1 MSQVV
6 DAPLTS
12 IRLLC
17 FPIKQ
22 AGELSAL
29 TDFTRQFDEAR
40 FRKGL
45 EIVFAASG
53 GKLTTRVD
61 GQEVRAAAG
70 CLLMQAVVL
79 LPDTPRYPA
88 DGLPL

>member
-61 GQEVRAAAG
+61 GQEVCAAAG
-70 CLLMQAVVL
+70 CLLMQAAVI

-88 DGLPL
+88 GGLPL